1 MSNVHFINKMQ
12 QNGTKKKELLVST
25 EIKASSAIPRLSRR
39 GKFFILLLLSGILG
53 VVGCA
58 VAMIYTSDSTEKIQE
73 LGLD

>member
-1 MSNVHFINKMQ
+1 MMSNVHFINKMQ

-25 EIKASSAIPRLSRR
+25 E
-39 GKFFILLLLSGILG
+39 FFILLLLSGILG